1 MLQLA
6 SLITKLISQS
16 GYFGLFFLMLGESFL
31 IPIPSEIVLPFAGFL
46 VFSGKMNFFLAVI
59 IGVLGQIFGSTL
71 AYYVGYFG
79 GRQFVLKYGSYF
91 FLNKKHFE
99 YAEKWFDKHGAEA
112 VFTCRLLPL
121 VRTLISFP
129 AGITKM
135 NFRKFIFYSTLGI
148 IPWTMVLIYFGIV
161 LGSAWETII
170 KKFDE
175 LQILV
180 VIGLVIFV
188 IWWIL
193 KDFKERKKQSV
204 TA

>member
-1 MLQLA
+1 
-6 SLITKLISQS
+6 
-16 GYFGLFFLMLGESFL
+16 
-31 IPIPSEIVLPFAGFL
+31 
-46 VFSGKMNFFLAVI
+46 
-59 IGVLGQIFGSTL
+59 
-71 AYYVGYFG
+71 
-79 GRQFVLKYGSYF
+79 
-91 FLNKKHFE
+91 
-99 YAEKWFDKHGAEA
+99 
-112 VFTCRLLPL
+112 
-121 VRTLISFP
+121 
-129 AGITKM
+129 M